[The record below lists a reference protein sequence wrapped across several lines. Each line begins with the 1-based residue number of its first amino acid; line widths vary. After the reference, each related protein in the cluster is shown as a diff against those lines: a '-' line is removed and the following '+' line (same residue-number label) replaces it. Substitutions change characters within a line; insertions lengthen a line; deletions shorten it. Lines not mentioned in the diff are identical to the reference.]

1 MTDRTAH
8 YQIHP
13 NREAWLH
20 AAMDAALRPYL
31 QSVGIDV
38 PPVRIGVGYG
48 RGGERGSA
56 LSETKPR
63 SHSHDNV
70 NEITIRI
77 AVTNP
82 IQVLTVLL
90 REAIHASQD
99 TGLPGMKSRVHL
111 EDKAFHDKCK
121 AVGILLD
128 SSRAITHDLEVNLT
142 TLAVSLG
149 DYPAAAVAED
159 LGYSKQ
165 TTRMLAYVC
174 PVCGMAFRTS
184 KKHAWKVERCT
195 RNNCVG
201 IPMKQVKPLQ
211 TANP

>member
-56 LSETKPR
+56 LGETKPR

-77 AVTNP
+77 AVTDP
-82 IQVLTVLL
+82 VQVLTVLL

-99 TGLPGMKSRVHL
+99 TGIPGVKSRVTIV
-111 EDKAFHDKCK
+111 DKAFREKCET
-121 AVGILLD
+121 AGLLFD
-128 SSRAITHDLEVNLT
+128 SSRATTYALETNLGL
-142 TLAVSLG
+142 LAVSLG

-174 PVCGMAFRTS
+174 PVCGMAFRTTR
-184 KKHAWKVERCT
+184 KHMWKVERCT